1 MNAKVIFYDLETTG
15 LKPLAAIQICEI
27 GAVFEDQEFHQFLI
41 PKCQIQSGATTV
53 HGITKRGEKLF
64 LNGSVITN
72 AMNPEEGL
80 KSFMDFLKSI
90 VTGANKDEECIL
102 VAHNGARYDHTVLR
116 NNLKRYRIQLPSFV
130 CFADSM
136 TLMKAYQQRTP
147 FLRLSMNNLLQ
158 HFSGQKQNNKEGQH
172 DALTDT
178 RHLKNICLEGAK
190 RLGFQNYLE
199 YLEKNPE
206 QIQRLTKS
214 GNIKRPRKKKAIA
227 FSMKKASKHRTNVD
241 ASADKISLNTSDLFY
256 R

>member
-53 HGITKRGEKLF
+53 HGITKRGEKYFYFFYREIIEIHMKIVNFFSGEKLF

-102 VAHNGARYDHTVLR
+102 VAHNGARYDHTV
-116 NNLKRYRIQLPSFV
+116 
-130 CFADSM
+130 
-136 TLMKAYQQRTP
+136 
-147 FLRLSMNNLLQ
+147 
-158 HFSGQKQNNKEGQH
+158 
-172 DALTDT
+172 
-178 RHLKNICLEGAK
+178 
-190 RLGFQNYLE
+190 
-199 YLEKNPE
+199 
-206 QIQRLTKS
+206 
-214 GNIKRPRKKKAIA
+214 
-227 FSMKKASKHRTNVD
+227 
-241 ASADKISLNTSDLFY
+241 IS
-256 R
+256 